1 MYSVASSAVTS
12 SGALEEATKD
22 KQEVKIYSYHEHIA
36 DQSNGALLCS
46 SNCKTHFLTNDKIL
60 QEEDGISG

>member
-22 KQEVKIYSYHEHIA
+22 KQEVKMVTM
-36 DQSNGALLCS
+36 N
-46 SNCKTHFLTNDKIL
+46 T
-60 QEEDGISG
+60 